1 MLFWLSLLPEA
12 SGEELMSRVCAPWS
26 APSVSDDQ
34 SDDQGE
40 AARQLLHAETY
51 YWWSRGVEN
60 SVEMHCRAA
69 AAFEAV
75 PGLVVE
81 SSDPV
86 VLASAQ
92 AGLEQ
97 VRWRVDNSF
106 DSFRNIYPLA
116 WWLIGP
122 NVVYE
127 SEDGPGA
134 LPDFYA
140 RAANEGWSSMAGV
153 VDDHLRPRT
162 LAVVRCRGDAENCP
176 GLRDAL
182 SITLD
187 AHPRLATIPDD
198 RGVAFVGTEAWQDL
212 VYGSALP
219 GSVFTALSEVSGYTT
234 LMVID
239 MDIADTVEAPMSGVR
254 VELTADAWTANG
266 PTRIASNTGIG
277 ADLVP
282 WRNFDVLWVGVVL
295 LMGVILMPI
304 RRIASPPTVE
314 EESRWL
320 VVGQMIGG
328 LLAGLVLGVFAS
340 RLSTPLTP
348 GMQEIALNPVGWP
361 RMQALVWPVGHGA
374 LLLLGPPVL
383 SVFAVFGAMP
393 RIHASI
399 AERLDL
405 GLLIL
410 AVQCG
415 TLASALAPI
424 PVGMGWA
431 GIGIC
436 AAMAAPALAI
446 NAIVG
451 ERIEQLR
458 SMIDVDP
465 VQQVAPLALAAAAL
479 MIAFP
484 LTLTGRYPAQV
495 LIVGVLTS
503 VAVLLLG
510 KAHRRPVSERAEVVE
525 GEAEK
530 VFGNL
535 RAPEYV
541 QLDNRSV
548 EPILAHL
555 RTPGVCVVSIEGDAG
570 IGKSRM
576 ASTVRAA
583 LAGEWKI
590 GVGESEDPQLSEG
603 CVEPYGALSGALGA
617 IFDQERIAIS
627 TIYARQV
634 AMREIAG
641 AASEVLDFLPG
652 VGLLLGM
659 SSGGDTDQLS
669 LERLRRDVVRA
680 VRRRLTEQP
689 VLLII
694 DDLQW
699 ADESSLSLLEH
710 LLLDLSHLPP
720 ERLGHSLGVLL
731 CHRPLPTTHTRW
743 LDTLATRMP
752 VHTIRLAELSDEGV
766 AALLHGAGVSGAHAD
781 FTAAVRQQ
789 VGGVPLNI
797 LALLHELVETGLVAA
812 EKADHGLSITVPADL
827 TADRL
832 SSVVPGQ
839 MADLARQRLSR
850 LRPDELLLLQG
861 AAQCG
866 RRFDAAALSSGFSM
880 PRIDVLR
887 RLRDVEDQHDLI
899 TDLDDD
905 DHFRFD
911 TEVTRTVLI
920 EMVAKRKG
928 TTQKELV
935 KEFHHR
941 VVGALI
947 ERDGAAGWSEESDAA
962 RIVRHALNAGPRRSA
977 EVATY
982 ALRAAT
988 SASRR
993 TAYPEALRFIEV
1005 ARHPDRV
1012 FTLDAPGLSQLDWVE
1027 ASVRRAIGG
1036 RDNRIRAIACFEGLL
1051 GSAHID
1057 LFALARDWFEAIFE
1071 SKKADDLAAL
1081 QSAISRVRDAETP
1094 DEDEPLVEA
1103 TCDFYAAL
1111 VQTWLDGLNPPE
1123 VAIAAR
1129 LSAQAAH
1136 LQRMAI
1142 PRSEERDRLLSWVL
1156 QSQATWE
1163 ADGET
1168 VIRLC
1173 NESLALKERHGDLAG
1188 QALTK
1193 GVLAN
1198 HYLFKRRE
1206 PSFARRLLRA
1216 DLEILERMGALGQR
1230 SSVLNRIAMCDWL
1243 EAESA
1248 DEAESLRRS
1257 ALANATAAWEAAI
1270 RTARSV
1276 DLIFSA
1282 FTVLSYGAELSDVAG
1297 IARIGAGLTGR
1308 PEGWPWSDAAALW
1321 ASAPGWLKGSKRA
1334 ELETLAPKL
1343 EALGVDWIA
1352 DLTALME
1359 SE

>member
-1 MLFWLSLLPEA
+1 MLLWLSLFPEA
-12 SGEELMSRVCAPWS
+12 SAEGVMSQVCAPWP
-26 APSVSDDQ
+26 ALSVSGGSED
-34 SDDQGE
+34 

-51 YWWSRGVEN
+51 YWWSRLAEN

-69 AAFEAV
+69 GAFEV
-75 PGLVVE
+75 TTTLVSPE
-81 SSDPV
+81 TDPV
-86 VLASAQ
+86 AHASAL

-97 VRWRVDNSF
+97 VQWRVDNSF

-122 NVVYE
+122 DVVYE
-127 SEDGPGA
+127 PEDGPGA

-140 RAANEGWSSMAGV
+140 RAAEEGWSAMAGV

-162 LAVVRCRGDAENCP
+162 LAVVRCRNDAENCP

-182 SITLD
+182 AITLD

-198 RGVAFVGTEAWQDL
+198 RGVAFVGAQTWQEL
-212 VYGSALP
+212 VYGAALP
-219 GSVFTALSEVSGYTT
+219 VAVFERLASASGYET

-239 MDIADTVEAPMSGVR
+239 MDVADVVSAPVPGVR
-254 VELTADAWTANG
+254 IELTADAWTTDG
-266 PTRIASNTGIG
+266 PTRIAANTGVG

-282 WRNFDVLWVGVVL
+282 WRNFDVLWLGAVL
-295 LMGVILMPI
+295 LLGIVLMPI
-304 RRIASPPTVE
+304 RRIASPPAVE
-314 EESRWL
+314 NESRAL
-320 VVGQMIGG
+320 IAGQMIGG
-328 LLAGLVLGVFAS
+328 LVLGLVLGVFTS
-340 RLSTPLTP
+340 RLSAPLNP
-348 GMQEIALNPVGWP
+348 GMQDIALNPSGWP
-361 RMQALVWPVGHGA
+361 SMHALIWPVGHGV
-374 LLLLGPPVL
+374 LLLLGPLAL

-393 RIHASI
+393 RIHATI

-405 GLLIL
+405 GLLVL

-424 PVGMGWA
+424 PMGMGWS
-431 GIGIC
+431 GIVIC
-436 AAMAAPALAI
+436 AAMAAPVLSV
-446 NAIVG
+446 NAIIG

-465 VQQVAPLALAAAAL
+465 VPQVAPLVLALSAL
-479 MIAFP
+479 LFAFP
-484 LTLTGRYPAQV
+484 LTLTGRYPV
-495 LIVGVLTS
+495 LVFTGGVLT
-503 VAVLLLG
+503 AIAMLLLG
-510 KAHRRPVSERAEVVE
+510 TVHRKPVVE
-525 GEAEK
+525 EPEAAAGEPEK
-530 VFGNL
+530 VFGSL
-535 RAPEYV
+535 RTPRYV
-541 QLDNRSV
+541 PLDNRSI
-548 EPILAHL
+548 EPIIAHIT
-555 RTPGVCVVSIEGDAG
+555 RPGVCVVSIEGEAG

-576 ASTVRAA
+576 ASTLRAA
-583 LAGEWKI
+583 LLGEWKVGI
-590 GVGESEDPQLSEG
+590 GESEDPQLSEG
-603 CVEPYGALSGALGA
+603 CLEPYGALSGALGA

-641 AASEVLDFLPG
+641 AASEALDFLPG

-659 SSGGDTDQLS
+659 SGGVDTDQLS
-669 LERLRRDVVRA
+669 LDRLRRDVVRA

-710 LLLDLSHLPP
+710 LLIDLSHLPP
-720 ERLGHSLGVLL
+720 ERLGNPLGVLL
-731 CHRPLPTTHTRW
+731 CHRPLPVTHTRW
-743 LDTLATRMP
+743 LDTLATRLP
-752 VHTIRLAELSDEGV
+752 VHTVQLTELSDEGV
-766 AALLHGAGVSGAHAD
+766 AALLHGAGVSGETAD

-797 LALLHELVETGLVAA
+797 LALLHELVESGLVAS
-812 EKADHGLSITVPADL
+812 EKADHGLSITVPVDL

-880 PRIDVLR
+880 PRLDVLR
-887 RLRDVEDQHDLI
+887 RLRDIEDQHALI

-920 EMVAKRKG
+920 AMVAKRHG
-928 TTQKELV
+928 STQKELV
-935 KEFHHR
+935 KEFHHQ
-941 VVGALI
+941 VVAALMM
-947 ERDGAAGWSEESDAA
+947 RDGGEEWSEESDAA
-962 RIVRHALNAGPRRSA
+962 RIVRHALNAGPRRA
-977 EVATY
+977 DVVARY

-993 TAYPEALRFIEV
+993 TAYPEALRFLEA

-1012 FTLDAPGLSQLDWVE
+1012 WSLDAAGLSQLDWVE
-1027 ASVRRAIGG
+1027 ATVRRAIGG
-1036 RDNRIRAIACFEGLL
+1036 RDNRARAIACFKGLL
-1051 GSAHID
+1051 GSTHID
-1057 LFALARDWFEAIFE
+1057 LFVLARDWFEAIFE
-1071 SKKADDLAAL
+1071 RKQADDLAAL
-1081 QSAISRVRDAETP
+1081 QEAITQVRDAETP

-1111 VQTWLDGLNPPE
+1111 VRTWLDGLSPPE
-1123 VAIAAR
+1123 SAIADLLEKQADR
-1129 LSAQAAH
+1129 LRS
-1136 LQRMAI
+1136 MVV
-1142 PRSEERDRLLSWVL
+1142 PRSEDRDRLLSWVL

-1163 ADGET
+1163 SDGET
-1168 VIRLC
+1168 VVQLC

-1198 HYLFKRRE
+1198 HYLFKRRQ
-1206 PSFARRLLRA
+1206 PIVARGLLRE

-1230 SSVLNRIAMCDWL
+1230 SSVLNRIAMCDWA
-1243 EAESA
+1243 EADAAAES
-1248 DEAESLRRS
+1248 DSLRRS
-1257 ALANATAAWEAAI
+1257 ALSNAVAAWDAAV
-1270 RTARSV
+1270 RTARPV
-1276 DLIFSA
+1276 DLIFA
-1282 FTVLSYGAELSDVAG
+1282 GFTVLAYAAAQSDAERVAQ
-1297 IARIGAGLTGR
+1297 IGASLTGR
-1308 PEGWPWSDAAALW
+1308 PEGWPWADAAALW
-1321 ASAPGWLKGSKRA
+1321 AAAPGWLKKSKRG
-1334 ELETLAPKL
+1334 ELETLTPKL
-1343 EALGVDWIA
+1343 EALGATWIA
-1352 DLTALME
+1352 ALAALME
-1359 SE
+1359 EE